1 MYNYWGQLRHV
12 YYLEDGMDII
22 TYVQVNNNSHAFLG
36 FNNSMNKALLFWLF
50 FFSFR
55 KVLFSCINSRKSKI
69 IQSLALFLME
79 YSL

>member
-36 FNNSMNKALLFWLF
+36 FNNSTNKALLFWLF
-50 FFSFR
+50 FFLLGKSYFHALILENQ
-55 KVLFSCINSRKSKI
+55 KLFN
-69 IQSLALFLME
+69 L
-79 YSL
+79 

>member
-50 FFSFR
+50 FFF
-55 KVLFSCINSRKSKI
+55 
-69 IQSLALFLME
+69 
-79 YSL
+79 